1 MQWLCCNFSLNPY
14 SSSVITN
21 MLAGK
26 RNFCKIGRWMLMCGE
41 RNLITTD
48 METAEAL
55 DALVFKGKACFQS
68 LTRFDKSEEQPRM
81 KTK

>member
-1 MQWLCCNFSLNPY
+1 
-14 SSSVITN
+14 
-21 MLAGK
+21 
-26 RNFCKIGRWMLMCGE
+26 MLMCGE

>member
-1 MQWLCCNFSLNPY
+1 MQWMCCNFSLNLY

-26 RNFCKIGRWMLMCGE
+26 RNFCKIVRWLLMCGE
-41 RNLITTD
+41 SNLMTIN

-55 DALVFKGKACFQS
+55 NELDFKGKACFQS